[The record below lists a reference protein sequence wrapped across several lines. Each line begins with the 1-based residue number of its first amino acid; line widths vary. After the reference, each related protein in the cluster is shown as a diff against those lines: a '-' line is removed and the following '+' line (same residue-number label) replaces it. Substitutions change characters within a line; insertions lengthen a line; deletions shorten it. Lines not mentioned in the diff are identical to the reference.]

1 MKKHLKRFKNNKSQE
16 SASKAVISYLENIF
30 AQMSIIY
37 NLQSERDTD
46 YNILW
51 IRRVN
56 KFIEICSIF
65 QIRGLSNHND

>member
-46 YNILW
+46 YNIL
-51 IRRVN
+51 
-56 KFIEICSIF
+56 
-65 QIRGLSNHND
+65 